1 MIMPF
6 LKGENPH
13 RPAPGS
19 VLKVDPIRDKRAIG
33 RIKKMRRDHPR
44 DLCLFVV
51 GMNTAFRA
59 NELLSLKVGQV
70 RSLLPGDVLSVKQSK
85 TGKFRQVTVNNA
97 VVDSIS
103 YHLVANLLTDDEPL
117 FKGKRGCLTVPTV
130 STMVKTWC
138 ENAGLKGSY
147 GSHTLRK
154 TWGYWQR
161 MERGTAVPLLMEA
174 FGHATQ
180 QQTLAYL
187 GIQAEE
193 IAQIY
198 EMEL

>member
-1 MIMPF
+1 MAF
-6 LKGENPH
+6 LKGQNPH
-13 RPAPGS
+13 RPALGS
-19 VLKVDPIRDKRAIG
+19 VLKVEPIRDKKAIS
-33 RIKKMRRDHPR
+33 RIKKMLRDHPR
-44 DLCLFVV
+44 DLCLFVL

-59 NELLSLKVGQV
+59 NELLSLQVGQV

-97 VVDSIS
+97 VVEAILL
-103 YHLVANLLTDDEPL
+103 HLAANPLMDDEPL
-117 FKGKRGCLTVPTV
+117 FKGTRGCLTVPTV

-187 GIQAEE
+187 GIQAAE

>member
-1 MIMPF
+1 MPF
-6 LKGENPH
+6 RTGQNPN
-13 RPAPGS
+13 RPPAGS
-19 VLKVDPIRDKRAIG
+19 RIRVEPIRDRAAIK
-33 RIKKMRRDHPR
+33 RIKKLLRDQPR
-44 DLCLFVV
+44 DLCLFTL
-51 GMNTAFRA
+51 GINTAFRA
-59 NELLSLKVGQV
+59 NELLSIRVGQV
-70 RSLLPGDVLSVKQSK
+70 RSLEVGGVLSVKQTKTSK
-85 TGKFRQVTVNNA
+85 YRQVTLNKT
-97 VVDSIS
+97 VVESIRVWLASNDLGDS
-103 YHLVANLLTDDEPL
+103 EFL
-117 FKGKRGCLTVPTV
+117 FKSQRGVLTVPTV

-138 ENAGLKGSY
+138 RHVGLKGNY

-198 EMEL
+198 DLEL

>member
-1 MIMPF
+1 MPF
-6 LKGENPH
+6 AKGENPH
-13 RPAPGS
+13 HPAPGS
-19 VLKVDPIRDKRAIG
+19 MLKVDPIRDKKAIE
-33 RIKKMRRDHPR
+33 RVKKLLRDHPR
-44 DLCLFVV
+44 DLCLFVL
-51 GMNTAFRA
+51 GINTAFRA

-70 RSLLPGDVLSVKQSK
+70 RSLQPGDVLSVKQSK
-85 TGKFRQVTVNNA
+85 TGKFRQVTVNGA
-97 VVDSIS
+97 VVKAVAQ
-103 YHLVANLLTDDEPL
+103 HLDANPLADDVPL
-117 FKGKRGCLTVPTV
+117 FQGKRGCLTVPTV

-138 ENAGLKGSY
+138 AHVGLRGSY

-161 MERGTAVPLLMEA
+161 LERGTAVPLLMEA

-198 EMEL
+198 ELEL